1 VIDGRDFG
9 DGDRGTS
16 PRAAIVSRAFANRFW
31 PGERAVGKRFWMG
44 RVAADAPLTEVVGV
58 VEDVLQ
64 YGLGEAPQPIV
75 YRPFTQVPRNSLSV
89 VARHDGRA
97 PAEVIEALRQAA
109 WSLDAALPLDVH
121 GTMTGAIR
129 DSIGEPRFRA
139 VAVAI
144 FSAIAALLACVGL
157 YGTLAWIVRAR
168 RRELGIRMVL
178 GADAGS
184 LRRLVIRR
192 GMTLA
197 LAGIAIGSAGAVA
210 ASRLLQSLVFG
221 ITTTDPVTFASA
233 ITAMAIV
240 MLLACYLPA
249 RRAGK
254 TDPVTTLRID

>member
-1 VIDGRDFG
+1 M
-9 DGDRGTS
+9 
-16 PRAAIVSRAFANRFW
+16 A
-31 PGERAVGKRFWMG
+31 
-44 RVAADAPLTEVVGV
+44 GV
-58 VEDVLQ
+58 V
-64 YGLGEAPQPIV
+64 
-75 YRPFTQVPRNSLSV
+75 
-89 VARHDGRA
+89 
-97 PAEVIEALRQAA
+97 
-109 WSLDAALPLDVH
+109 
-121 GTMTGAIR
+121 R

-139 VAVAI
+139 AAVAI

-178 GADAGS
+178 GADAGN

-197 LAGIAIGSAGAVA
+197 LAGIVIGTAGAAV

-221 ITTTDPVTFASA
+221 VTPTDPATFASA
-233 ITAMAIV
+233 IVAMTAV